1 MRSNSTH
8 LLCAL
13 YRSTIDKIAMDLMTQ
28 PVPIDLESRS
38 RSSTL
43 DALLDFDN
51 DPLLIRPDFERQ
63 SSSRLSL
70 ELSEDTLAKPLPL
83 HVGSRLTTMDFLD
96 IINEPSEKDDEP
108 PSRPLELNR
117 EVSVSEWLND
127 DM

>member
-1 MRSNSTH
+1 
-8 LLCAL
+8 
-13 YRSTIDKIAMDLMTQ
+13 MDLMT
-28 PVPIDLESRS
+28 PLEPIDLESRS

-63 SSSRLSL
+63 SSSRLSI
-70 ELSEDTLAKPLPL
+70 ELPEDTLARPSLLDK
-83 HVGSRLTTMDFLD
+83 GARLTTMDFLD
-96 IINEPSEKDDEP
+96 IINEPSEKDDEQ
-108 PSRPLELNR
+108 PSKPLELNR